1 MSMPNYFWPLGF
13 WLTDRPALQI
23 FSEKSGHSIL
33 RSVGCNTG
41 NSKLRRRDI
50 IFVDQ
55 IHYLDNVELR
65 VQVSWNSWE
74 CWHTVILLQRW
85 YSKDWIA
92 SQSSQRPAL
101 LKKCRLKSQ
110 QPDSPIRNPW
120 ISSWRVSL
128 WTRVSLSPRLKKLPC
143 QTHVELSWTIHS
155 TSVASPHFLS

>member
-65 VQVSWNSWE
+65 VQVSWNS
-74 CWHTVILLQRW
+74 
-85 YSKDWIA
+85 
-92 SQSSQRPAL
+92 
-101 LKKCRLKSQ
+101 
-110 QPDSPIRNPW
+110 
-120 ISSWRVSL
+120 
-128 WTRVSLSPRLKKLPC
+128 
-143 QTHVELSWTIHS
+143 
-155 TSVASPHFLS
+155 